1 VGGGIAIASLTF
13 AAGVF
18 WGNRRKFPVIADAAN
33 NSFSISKPAIDDE
46 LLHNDNHHVKSQEAE
61 VKISK

>member
-1 VGGGIAIASLTF
+1 LTF